1 MGNLFD
7 YITWRGDLDFE
18 KVPFG
23 KIDALLLAQISY
35 CLLDGFVSEKFDEKI
50 TLNELAKRM
59 KKADDLKKKKKI
71 GYHIIAY
78 ILTVKHSTPLLQA

>member
-23 KIDALLLAQISY
+23 KIDALLFAQISY
-35 CLLDGFVSEKFDEKI
+35 CLIDGFVSENFDEKI
-50 TLNELAKRM
+50 KKAEDPQTTRRRTVPCPVSAARM
-59 KKADDLKKKKKI
+59 KKKVWWKKRDCC
-71 GYHIIAY
+71 
-78 ILTVKHSTPLLQA
+78 T